1 MDEPDKLDS
10 FLGLEA
16 AGDFVDSFFEADDDD
31 KRLTF
36 TLEEEEGVLLD
47 RSSLFAS
54 ELSDVLKLGFL
65 TFEAGPDLTL
75 EAGPDLDDLGPAL
88 DDLGPGLL
96 LFGPILGFSVVF
108 LSSSSSELELFLL
121 FFLSSLIL
129 ALLFLMRFFSV
140 L

>member
-31 KRLTF
+31 KRLIF

-108 LSSSSSELELFLL
+108 LSSSSELELFLL

>member
-31 KRLTF
+31 KRLIF

>member
-31 KRLTF
+31 KRLIF
-36 TLEEEEGVLLD
+36 TLDEEEGVLLD
-47 RSSLFAS
+47 RSSLFSS

>member
-31 KRLTF
+31 KRLIF

-65 TFEAGPDLTL
+65 TFEAGPDFTL
-75 EAGPDLDDLGPAL
+75 EAGPDLD
-88 DDLGPGLL
+88 
-96 LFGPILGFSVVF
+96 V
-108 LSSSSSELELFLL
+108 
-121 FFLSSLIL
+121 
-129 ALLFLMRFFSV
+129 
-140 L
+140 

>member
-31 KRLTF
+31 KRLIF

-129 ALLFLMRFFSV
+129 ALLF
-140 L
+140 